1 MRNCAEVRKTKYN
14 GVKNNS
20 VGVKLGKWG
29 QSGAACQLFLV
40 TLVTLP
46 DISAGQTG
54 TPVTKSRGVYPDAR
68 PLIAPRTGIISP
80 GQGRGLPLRY
90 LALIRGDSNHC
101 H

>member
-40 TLVTLP
+40 TLVT
-46 DISAGQTG
+46 
-54 TPVTKSRGVYPDAR
+54 
-68 PLIAPRTGIISP
+68 
-80 GQGRGLPLRY
+80 
-90 LALIRGDSNHC
+90 
-101 H
+101 